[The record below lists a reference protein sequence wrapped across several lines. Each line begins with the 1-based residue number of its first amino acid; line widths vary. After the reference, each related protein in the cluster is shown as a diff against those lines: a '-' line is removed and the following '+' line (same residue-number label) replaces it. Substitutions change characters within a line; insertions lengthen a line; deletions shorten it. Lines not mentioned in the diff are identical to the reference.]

1 MTQRSGTNKAM
12 VVLGLFVVFAA
23 IAMFLGAFGLSFRSM
38 MWGPLGGEH
47 HWLRIGPVFGLL
59 GLGTLLQIVLAFWVG
74 MDANRRGMNGLLWG
88 LLVLFTFVVGLLV
101 YLIVAQTAGNG
112 GKEQVVA
119 GGATSAVPA
128 TVAGGTAAAR
138 EQDARACGQCGGKV
152 EAGFRVCPFCGGS
165 LAAACPACPSCAKPT
180 EAGWKIC
187 PYCSTALTT

>member
-1 MTQRSGTNKAM
+1 MTERTGTNKVL
-12 VVLGLFVVFAA
+12 VVLGLFVVFLT
-23 IAMFLGAFGLSFRSM
+23 IAMFLGAFGLSFRGM
-38 MWGPLGGEH
+38 MWGPLGGDH

-112 GKEQVVA
+112 PKEQVVA

-128 TVAGGTAAAR
+128 TVARGR
-138 EQDARACGQCGGKV
+138 EHDAHACGQCGGKV
-152 EAGFRVCPFCGGS
+152 EAGFRVCPFCGAA
-165 LAAACPACPSCAKPT
+165 LAAGCPSCAKPV
-180 EAGWKIC
+180 EAGWKVC
-187 PYCSTALTT
+187 PYCSTALNS